1 MKASQQKN
9 QLLHYENKTLQQ
21 KQQQQQQQQQKQPN
35 ILIKTPELS
44 PGKTR

>member
-21 KQQQQQQQQQKQPN
+21 KQQQQQQQQKQQN
-35 ILIKTPELS
+35 ILIKTPKLS

>member
-21 KQQQQQQQQQKQPN
+21 KQQQQQQQQQKQQN
-35 ILIKTPELS
+35 ILIKTPKLS

>member
-35 ILIKTPELS
+35 ILIKTPKLS